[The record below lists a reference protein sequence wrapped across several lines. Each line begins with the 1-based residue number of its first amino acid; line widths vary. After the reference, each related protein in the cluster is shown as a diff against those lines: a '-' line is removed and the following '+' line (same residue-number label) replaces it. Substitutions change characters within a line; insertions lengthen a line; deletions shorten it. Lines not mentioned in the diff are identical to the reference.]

1 MTFTGTFNYQNEVS
15 VMKTEAV
22 TERQAREFF
31 CHGLAARYGVKK
43 RVMTNYFNGEKQN
56 FEIKE
61 VAPCQN
67 TK

>member
-1 MTFTGTFNYQNEVS
+1 MTFTGTFNFQNEVS

-22 TERQAREFF
+22 TERQAWEFF

-43 RVMTNYFNGEKQN
+43 RIMTNYFNGQKPS

-61 VAPCQN
+61 VTPCQN
-67 TK
+67 MK